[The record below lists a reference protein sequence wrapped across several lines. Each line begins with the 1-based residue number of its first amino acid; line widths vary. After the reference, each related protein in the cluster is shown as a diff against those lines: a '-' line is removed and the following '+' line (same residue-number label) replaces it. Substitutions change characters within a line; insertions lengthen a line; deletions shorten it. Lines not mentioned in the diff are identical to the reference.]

1 MNDDQA
7 LVDAYA
13 SIYNKK
19 EEIKEEVQQ
28 LDEILPAIPLI
39 AKGVMMASK
48 IGKVAKIASKVGG
61 VINKVGMAKDMVGGV
76 VDKIRGKGQHN
87 TQPAMASYQP
97 EGEMIEDVAITHL
110 DGTTTE
116 VIDVIKPEPLG
127 NPDEKLADRLWDQVA
142 ANLTTLGEMGDT
154 RYRVSPLEE
163 LEEKKKLD
171 PVGKE
176 DDDVDNDG
184 DVDDSDS
191 YLKKRRMAIGKAMGK
206 KMKEEV
212 ETELDERAC
221 WDTHKKV
228 GMKMKGGKLVND
240 CRPKNESFNVKSQVS
255 FSKPEPVKEETISEE
270 TFEKHASSILKAHK
284 SIKK

>member
-154 RYRVSPLEE
+154 RYRVSPVEE

-212 ETELDERAC
+212 ETELAERAC

>member
-1 MNDDQA
+1 MNDDKA

-61 VINKVGMAKDMVGGV
+61 VINKVGMAKDMMGSV

-154 RYRVSPLEE
+154 RYRVSPVEE

-176 DDDVDNDG
+176 DADVDNDG
-184 DVDDSDS
+184 KVDDTDS
-191 YLKKRRMAIGKAMGK
+191 YLMKRRKAIGKAMGK

-240 CRPKNESFNVKSQVS
+240 CRPKNESFNVRSQVS

>member
-127 NPDEKLADRLWDQVA
+127 NPDEKLADRLWAQVA
-142 ANLTTLGEMGDT
+142 ANLTTLGERGDT
-154 RYRVSPLEE
+154 RYRVSPVEE

-212 ETELDERAC
+212 ETELTEKDC

>member
-87 TQPAMASYQP
+87 PQPAMASYQP

-154 RYRVSPLEE
+154 RYRVSPVEE

-212 ETELDERAC
+212 ETELTEKDC

>member
-154 RYRVSPLEE
+154 RYRVSPVEE

-184 DVDDSDS
+184 DVEDSDS

>member
-1 MNDDQA
+1 MTDDKA
-7 LVDAYA
+7 LVDAYS
-13 SIYNKK
+13 SIYKKK

-28 LDEILPAIPLI
+28 LDEALPLAIPALI
-39 AKGVMMASK
+39 KGAGLAMKALKIGRKVHQGVQVAKGLVNTMK
-48 IGKVAKIASKVGG
+48 G
-61 VINKVGMAKDMVGGV
+61 
-76 VDKIRGKGQHN
+76 DKQMQTAGHE
-87 TQPAMASYQP
+87 P

-154 RYRVSPLEE
+154 RYRVSPVEE

-171 PVGKE
+171 QVGKE
-176 DDDVDNDG
+176 DSDVDNDG
-184 DVDDSDS
+184 KVDDTDS